1 MHYNYIQNMLDFKEK
16 PASVSSDSRRY
27 KTFHPVRRK
36 TMTNLPTIMRTS
48 SVPFRS
54 IDSVFDN
61 LFNDFFNSVSRTPF
75 NTVSQKSNYPRV
87 DIRETRE
94 AVTLDATVPGLNKE
108 DVSIDFEDGYLKLS
122 ADRQDANADDF
133 IHREIHRSSFSRW
146 FSVDEETYD
155 IEKINASLDNG
166 ILSITIPKKE
176 EAVKPLARKIEV
188 KSKQGAPC

>member
-1 MHYNYIQNMLDFKEK
+1 
-16 PASVSSDSRRY
+16 
-27 KTFHPVRRK
+27 
-36 TMTNLPTIMRTS
+36 MTNLPAILRTS

-54 IDSVFDN
+54 IDNVFDN

-94 AVTLDATVPGLNKE
+94 SVTLDATVPGLRRE
-108 DVSIDFEDGYLKLS
+108 DVSIDFEDGFLKLS
-122 ADRQDANADDF
+122 ADRQTPDADDF

-155 IEKINASLDNG
+155 VEKIGAELDNG

-176 EAVKPLARKIEV
+176 EAVKPLPRKIEV
-188 KSKQGAPC
+188 K